1 MRAKDTVK
9 QAPGR
14 RRWAWRH
21 NGRSQHVMLTLGE
34 QWMLDGEALED
45 VAGDAQAALAEV
57 HKRAEQFPVNVTVLE
72 GDLSL
77 ELVMDSEGNVTELS
91 DEDRADR
98 SSRKGLVIGAAVA
111 AALLVAGGGAAAV
124 WASGEEE
131 PAAAPSEPQGP
142 VKVSWS
148 LKDGQ
153 EPVAIGGGAV
163 IVQDDQSVRLLDFR
177 TGEVRETL
185 DMDTSE
191 RWTVMHGSSNLLAVD
206 GGAGTVVVI
215 TDGKAMHVDGSL
227 VAGGAE
233 PVIQNGETVTM
244 AADLEDESTLPEGA
258 VLVGSAEEGPV
269 VLGEDEA
276 ISYPGQAE
284 VELKAP
290 GSKVELKQ
298 VISADERRI
307 ISLWEKGKHEL
318 VAVHDPDT
326 GKLRA
331 DRKTPED
338 GLTLADGR
346 VLFAEGN
353 HFGRNGLQEVC
364 AEPEVITGE
373 IVCDTDEGWQVL
385 STEVTYDEEPMAVG
399 DEAYIDAD
407 GTFHAT
413 IEDHPTETPQ
423 EDDSASAAQK
433 TTAETQSPAD
443 SKPPV
448 EPAATAAA
456 PVQNPSQDGSGIPN
470 AQSPGA
476 PPLLASGAGSSWSD
490 GEQPQEDHRGLLTG
504 STGTHTTEDS
514 TDRAG
519 HSGDELEENA

>member
-1 MRAKDTVK
+1 MWT
-9 QAPGR
+9 
-14 RRWAWRH
+14 
-21 NGRSQHVMLTLGE
+21 RSKSREHVTLTLGE
-34 QWMLDGEALED
+34 QWALDGEVLED
-45 VAGDAQAALAEV
+45 VATPQDALDVVRE
-57 HKRAEQFPVNVTVLE
+57 RAEKFPVYVTVLD
-72 GDLSL
+72 GNLSL
-77 ELVMDSEGNVTELS
+77 ELVMDSDGSVTEFG
-91 DEDRADR
+91 DEDSTDG
-98 SSRKGLVIGAAVA
+98 SSRKGLVVGAAVA

-124 WASGEEE
+124 WASGEDE
-131 PAAAPSEPQGP
+131 PAAAPSEQEGP
-142 VKVSWS
+142 VDVSWS

-153 EPVAIGGGAV
+153 DPVAIGGGAV
-163 IVQDDQSVRLLDFR
+163 VVQDDQSVRLLDFR

-185 DMDTSE
+185 DMDISE
-191 RWTVMHGSSNLLAVD
+191 NWTVMHGSSDLLAVD

-215 TDGKAMHVDGSL
+215 TDGEAMHVDGSL

-244 AADLEDESTLPEGA
+244 AADLEDESTLPDGA
-258 VLVGSAEEGPV
+258 DLVGSAEEGPV

-276 ISYPGQAE
+276 ISYPDQAE
-284 VELKAP
+284 VQLKVP
-290 GSKVELKQ
+290 SSKAELKQ
-298 VISADERRI
+298 VIAADERRI
-307 ISLWEKGKHEL
+307 ISLWEKGKNEL

-346 VLFAEGN
+346 ALFTEGN

-373 IVCDTDEGWQVL
+373 IVCDTDDGWQVL
-385 STEVTYDEEPMAVG
+385 FAEVTHDEEPMAVG
-399 DEAYIDAD
+399 EEAYIDAD

-423 EDDSASAAQK
+423 EDSSSAAQK
-433 TTAETQSPAD
+433 TTAETQSSAEN
-443 SKPPV
+443 KPPV

-476 PPLLASGAGSSWSD
+476 PPLLASGAGPSWSD

-504 STGTHTTEDS
+504 STGTHATKDS
-514 TDRAG
+514 TDRTG